1 MTDEKIDK
9 VIALLQEMRDAQA
22 VALERQ
28 ARQVEIS
35 EKTMARAD
43 EQYERAA
50 RLTSKAEALQDRGFT
65 AIKWVL
71 VLGVVAIA
79 LVLYF

>member
-1 MTDEKIDK
+1 MTDEKIDT
-9 VIALLQEMRDAQA
+9 VIALLQELRDAQA

-35 EKTMARAD
+35 EKMMARAD

-50 RLTSKAEALQDRGFT
+50 RLTTKAELLQDRGLT